1 MHHEGEQRAALA
13 QSEVVPEILH
23 VVHFETRC
31 TLFTQ
36 RGKIHAVAVAF
47 VFGQNAPPCEELPD
61 ADIFQIIHN
70 VCFSKFSDIA
80 LLPTTFA

>member
-1 MHHEGEQRAALA
+1 MSAALA
-13 QSEVVPEILH
+13 QSEIVPKISH

-47 VFGQNAPPCEELPD
+47 VFGLNTSLGEELPD

-70 VCFSKFSDIA
+70 FCFSKFADIA